1 MDSKI
6 KYLIIFVILIG
17 FIIAIISYFP
27 RLDFTVWAPIR
38 YFLKYNLHISF
49 IVVTIFALALALI
62 SNSVSYIILDLPRLK
77 RYQVEIKRWT
87 DQEKR
92 IKELKDAGT
101 PNKKLAL
108 KVKRKK
114 KYIEK
119 IRREVASER
128 MKPTFFTMVPFMV
141 IFIILNG
148 YIFPTASG
156 VVVAIFPFNIYKVP
170 IIGAMPYL
178 GPINDGTK
186 FIARFVQLLPI
197 DLGNGFAI
205 SSSYFFQI
213 LYKCNNGYYL
223 YFTAWYFICTFG
235 FNSILQ
241 RLMGLNLEN

>member
-6 KYLIIFVILIG
+6 KYLIIFIFLIG

-49 IVVTIFALALALI
+49 FIVTIFALSLGLI
-62 SNSVSYIILDLPRLK
+62 SNVVSYILIDLPRLK
-77 RYQVEIKRWT
+77 RYQLEIKKWT
-87 DQEKR
+87 AQDQRVKKL
-92 IKELKDAGT
+92 KEEGT
-101 PNKKLAL
+101 PNRKLAL

-114 KYIEK
+114 KYVEK

-148 YIFPTASG
+148 YIFPSASG

-178 GPINDGTK
+178 GPINDGSRL
-186 FIARFVQLLPI
+186 IARFLILPSI
-197 DLGNGFAI
+197 ELGNGISI
-205 SSSYFFQI
+205 SSVYFFKI
-213 LYKCNNGYYL
+213 LFRCNNGYYL
-223 YFTAWYFICTFG
+223 YFTGWYFICTFG

-241 RLMGLNLEN
+241 RLMGLNIEN